1 MPLTSIHNKIPLI
14 DTSRYESE
22 GIKKAF
28 SPGFINSGFNTDL
41 SHG

>member
-1 MPLTSIHNKIPLI
+1 MTLTLN
-14 DTSRYESE
+14 TSLSDRN
-22 GIKKAF
+22 KKAL